1 MRPPQP
7 ENQLIAP
14 IVRALTEVMD
24 QRERALLAGLPDA
37 GIPGWNGLLQNAV
50 GQSMGRDEATVAHVG
65 GGRGLLA
72 TIWAEL
78 SR

>member
-1 MRPPQP
+1 M
-7 ENQLIAP
+7 
-14 IVRALTEVMD
+14 RALTEVMD

-50 GQSMGRDEATVAHVG
+50 GQSMGRDEATVSHVD
-65 GGRGLLA
+65 GRGLLA

>member
-1 MRPPQP
+1 MH
-7 ENQLIAP
+7 
-14 IVRALTEVMD
+14 ALTEVMD
-24 QRERALLAGLPDA
+24 QRERALLAGLPDVGYAA

-50 GQSMGRDEATVAHVG
+50 GLSMGRDEATVSHVD
-65 GGRGLLA
+65 GRGLLA